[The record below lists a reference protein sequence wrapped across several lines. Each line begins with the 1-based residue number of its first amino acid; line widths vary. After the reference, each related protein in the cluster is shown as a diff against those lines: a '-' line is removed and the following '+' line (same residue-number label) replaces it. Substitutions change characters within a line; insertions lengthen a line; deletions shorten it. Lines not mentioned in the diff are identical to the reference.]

1 MVVEGPDVPGVQ
13 PAVLVDRLP
22 GGLRVVEVAEHDVLA
37 AQQQLAPVADP
48 RLHAGDGATTG
59 VGHGVGGVTVAH
71 IVATT
76 ASVIPN
82 AVTTLSIASPSG
94 AGSPHRSISTTG
106 TTAAPVTASRSEDR
120 S

>member
-1 MVVEGPDVPGVQ
+1 MPGIARPHVF
-13 PAVLVDRLP
+13 
-22 GGLRVVEVAEHDVLA
+22 
-37 AQQQLAPVADP
+37 
-48 RLHAGDGATTG
+48 ATTS
-59 VGHGVGGVTVAH
+59 AESPSRH

-94 AGSPHRSISTTG
+94 PGARIRSIRTTG
-106 TTAAPVTASRSEDR
+106 TTAAPVTASRSDER